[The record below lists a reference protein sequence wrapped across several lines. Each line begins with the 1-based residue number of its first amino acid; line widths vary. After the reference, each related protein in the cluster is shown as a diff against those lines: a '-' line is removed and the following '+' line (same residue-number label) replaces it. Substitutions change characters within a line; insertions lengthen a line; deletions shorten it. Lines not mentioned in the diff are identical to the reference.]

1 MAVISSYERYDGTTI
16 RLGGFRTDGVI
27 IDCRAMTSDYVE
39 TCENPTEVPGTTGS
53 ISAGKPTNSY
63 YKTAMNNAGS
73 RIQPINVDVSQENSP
88 YDSVSCQDPYD
99 TEYSYVFSLNSSNLI
114 YTKLD
119 SKGNVIRKG
128 QYTSVYTFRIIDIT
142 ETHILFV
149 MVYGT
154 SDSYF
159 VALDKNTL
167 ASPTYVNIDSGVN
180 SMSPTQFFGKTGTKY
195 VFYCYGS
202 AWNSGKLIAVE
213 TSNPASL
220 TKADLTRSDSNT
232 SGGFTAYS
240 VHSRWSLKMKNG
252 YHYRI
257 NPYAYYGGSAIVV
270 EGIKP
275 NIKELSYV
283 SFGNDNQVQKTNVTI
298 GELCDTTI
306 NGVTK
311 YPSASYKNYIF
322 ETFKVSDNQFVVIA
336 VLHNDNA
343 SLDTWLA
350 QGYKTIYYFFEINN
364 DDPTKVTLKNCQKLK
379 YGYSSMIM
387 QAGNNKFMLVQ
398 EGLASHCYK
407 PNFETFTL
415 DLIWEVKTPDISWA
429 TFYNNLYWWVNATTN
444 ELNYEVEDSTIVID
458 SGFEQTSFQL
468 ESKDKPKTTKYYI
481 QLLDGDGKKLVRKVR
496 VDLTGVATFSDDTK
510 SKIITTSATDKVTA
524 DIKVINSGKAYATAT
539 ILLSEGE

>member
-1 MAVISSYERYDGTTI
+1 MAVISSYERYNGTTI

-63 YKTAMNNAGS
+63 YKTKMDNAGN

-99 TEYSYVFSLNSSNLI
+99 TEYSYVFSLSGSNL
-114 YTKLD
+114 YFTKLD
-119 SKGNVIRKG
+119 SKGNVIRKN
-128 QYTSVYTFRIIDIT
+128 YTASAYSFRVIDIT
-142 ETHILFV
+142 ETHVLITY
-149 MVYGT
+149 VYST
-154 SDSYF
+154 SESYLALISKN
-159 VALDKNTL
+159 ALDITG
-167 ASPTYVNIDSGVN
+167 YINIDSGVN
-180 SMSPTQFFGKTGTKY
+180 SMSPTQFFGKNGTKY
-195 VFYCYGS
+195 VFYSYGS
-202 AWNSGKLIAVE
+202 AWNTGKLIAIE
-213 TSNPASL
+213 TSNPVSL

-232 SGGFTAYS
+232 SGGFSAYS
-240 VHSRWSLKMKNG
+240 SHSRWSLKMKNG

-257 NPYAYYGGSAIVV
+257 NPYTYSGESVIAV

-283 SFGNDNQVQKTNVTI
+283 SFGNVSSVNKTNVTI
-298 GELCDTTI
+298 GELCDPSI
-306 NGVTK
+306 NGVLK
-311 YPSASYKNYIF
+311 YSGPSYNNYIF
-322 ETFKVSDNQFVVIA
+322 ETFKVSDNHFVVIS
-336 VLHNDNA
+336 VLHNNST

-415 DLIWEVKTPDISWA
+415 DLIWEIKTPDISWA
-429 TFYNNLYWWVNATTN
+429 TFYNNLYWWVNNTTN

-468 ESKDKPKTTKYYI
+468 ESQDKPKMTKYYI
-481 QLLDGDGKKLVRKVR
+481 QLLDGDGKRLVRKVR
-496 VDLTGVATFSDDTK
+496 VDLTGVATFGDDTK
-510 SKIITTSATDKVTA
+510 SKIITTSASDKVTA

-539 ILLSEGE
+539 ILLAEGE

>member
-63 YKTAMNNAGS
+63 YKTKMDNAGN

-99 TEYSYVFSLNSSNLI
+99 TEYSYVVSLSGSIL
-114 YTKLD
+114 YFTKLD
-119 SKGNVIRKG
+119 SKGNVIRKNYISSA
-128 QYTSVYTFRIIDIT
+128 YTCRIIDIT
-142 ETHILFV
+142 ETHVIAV
-149 MVYGT
+149 DVYGT
-154 SDSYF
+154 SDSYLF
-159 VALDKNTL
+159 TIDKNTL
-167 ASPTYVNIDSGVN
+167 AVTNSINIDSGIN

-195 VFYCYGS
+195 VFYSYGS
-202 AWNSGKLIAVE
+202 AWNTGKLIAIE

-220 TKADLTRSDSNT
+220 TKADLTRSDKNT
-232 SGGFTAYS
+232 SGGFSAYS
-240 VHSRWSLKMKNG
+240 SHSRWSLKMKNG

-257 NPYAYYGGSAIVV
+257 NPYTYYGGSVIAV

-283 SFGNDNQVQKTNVTI
+283 SFGNGNDVSNTNVTI
-298 GELCDTTI
+298 GELCDPSI
-306 NGVTK
+306 NGVLK
-311 YPSASYKNYIF
+311 HSGPSYNNYIF
-322 ETFKVSDNQFVVIA
+322 ETFKVSDNHFVVIS
-336 VLHNDNA
+336 VLHNNNT

-415 DLIWEVKTPDISWA
+415 DLIWEIKTPDISWA
-429 TFYNNLYWWVNATTN
+429 TFYNNLYWWVNSTTN

-468 ESKDKPKTTKYYI
+468 ESQDKPKTTKYYI
-481 QLLDGDGKKLVRKVR
+481 QLLDGEGKRLVRKVR
-496 VDLTGVATFSDDTK
+496 VDLTGVATFGDDTK
-510 SKIITTSATDKVTA
+510 SKIITTSASDKVTA

-539 ILLSEGE
+539 ILLAEGE